1 MILRRYALYGIY
13 KFLKKIGYI
22 KSINKN
28 LNSMNIIMF
37 HRVNNSVKDGLT
49 ISTRMFD
56 KMMKTLSKDYEVVS
70 LGEVVEIL
78 RKGKNINPRAV
89 AITFDDGYIDN
100 YLYAAPILTKYDLP
114 ACFFITSGYIDTNR
128 VFPWDEDAGNSFSLM
143 NWDQVRSLAEKGFEI
158 GAHTIDH
165 VDLGTESVESA
176 KRQIVGCK
184 ENIENRIGLEIK
196 YFAYP
201 FGGKKNIRGET
212 INLVK
217 EAGFVCCCSGYG
229 GKVSIESD
237 LYDLPRLPTYP
248 NCIEMSMELDN
259 SMTYFDGKMR
269 INLPCLDR
277 LA

>member
-13 KFLKKIGYI
+13 KFLKKIGYV
-22 KSINKN
+22 KFINKD

-37 HRVNNSVKDGLT
+37 HRVNNNVKDGLT

-70 LGEVVEIL
+70 LGEAVEIL
-78 RKGKNINPRAV
+78 RKGENINPRAV

-114 ACFFITSGYIDTNR
+114 ACFFITSGYIDTTR

-143 NWDQVRSLAEKGFEI
+143 KWDQVRSLADKGFEI

-176 KRQIVGCK
+176 KRQIVECK

-201 FGGKKNIRGET
+201 FGGKKNIRDET
-212 INLVK
+212 RDLVR
-217 EAGFVCCCSGYG
+217 EAGFACCCSGYG
-229 GKVSIESD
+229 GKVSVGSD
-237 LYDLPRLPTYP
+237 LYDLPRLPAYP
-248 NCIEMSMELDN
+248 NCVEMSMELDN
-259 SMTYFDGKMR
+259 FMTYFDGKMR
-269 INLPCLDR
+269 INLPYLDR